1 MNKLYYNTNE
11 TAEYLTSA
19 FADSKFRVNSLNP
32 TINRY
37 FESALPLIHS
47 DSFPLKTLKTT
58 VIGLDTYAHPVIMH
72 AETLILII
80 NTFNEAISLSNI
92 KNLANK
98 TVIVD
103 EQCNTSREYNIFE
116 LVKCLRNG
124 QKPIGTTY
132 IFSSYFADIKNLLS
146 KMFMAWRRFSDQ
158 LNDMEE
164 RYVDHRENNQYF
176 LFSADSSLMHRAS
189 PSLWM
194 TLKIPEGLLRM
205 ELRRKRKEQGN
216 NGK

>member
-1 MNKLYYNTNE
+1 MPLSYPALKCVLENVEAVK
-11 TAEYLTSA
+11 
-19 FADSKFRVNSLNP
+19 RVNSLNP

-98 TVIVD
+98 IVIVD

-124 QKPIGTTY
+124 HKPIGTTY
-132 IFSSYFADIKNLLS
+132 IFSSYFADIKHLLS
-146 KMFMAWRRFSDQ
+146 KMVMAWRRFSDQ

-164 RYVDHRENNQYF
+164 SRFIPDAPR
-176 LFSADSSLMHRAS
+176 FSIPMDDVEDSRRIIAYGVEAETERAGQQWKVVIKVVS
-189 PSLWM
+189 S
-194 TLKIPEGLLRM
+194 I
-205 ELRRKRKEQGN
+205 
-216 NGK
+216 